1 MKYNQ
6 PNRAYTARGV
16 VVVASLR
23 SDTERWATRDAFIT
37 MSLNRADLVPSFDE
51 MRANGE
57 PARIVKR
64 SVRVLGTSF
73 PVYVLINR
81 EVTS

>member
-1 MKYNQ
+1 MKDNQ
-6 PNRAYTARGV
+6 PNRAYTPRGV

-23 SDTERWATRDAFIT
+23 SDTERWDTRDAFIT

-81 EVTS
+81 EVAS

>member
-1 MKYNQ
+1 MKHNQ
-6 PNRAYTARGV
+6 PNKTYTARGV
-16 VVVASLR
+16 VNISSFR

-37 MSLNRADLVPSFDE
+37 MSLNRADLVPCFDE

-81 EVTS
+81 EVAS

>member
-1 MKYNQ
+1 MKHNQ
-6 PNRAYTARGV
+6 PNKTYTARGV
-16 VVVASLR
+16 VNIYCLR

-37 MSLNRADLVPSFDE
+37 MSLNRADLVPCFDE
-51 MRANGE
+51 LRANGE

-64 SVRVLGTSF
+64 SVRVLGSSF

-81 EVTS
+81 EVAS